1 MVTDMTGTSDL
12 IPKDIPLA
20 PYDWKKTAMAGLRRG
35 ALATVAILGAALYQ
49 LAQDPTALVPAL
61 QYGKVPLALIP
72 AIVMLASAWANWKKN
87 KDR

>member
-20 PYDWKKTAMAGLRRG
+20 PYDWKKTAMAGLRRAG
-35 ALATVAILGAALYQ
+35 LAFLGIVAAALVQALQDPQVVGRILGEGKLSV
-49 LAQDPTALVPAL
+49 ALVPAVV
-61 QYGKVPLALIP
+61 GV
-72 AIVMLASAWANWKKN
+72 ASAIANWKKN